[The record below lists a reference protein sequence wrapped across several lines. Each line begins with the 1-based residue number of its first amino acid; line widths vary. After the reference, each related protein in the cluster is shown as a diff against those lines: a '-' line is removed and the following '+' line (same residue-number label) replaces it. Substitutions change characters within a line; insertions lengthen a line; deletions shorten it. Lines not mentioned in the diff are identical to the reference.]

1 MSRDHGL
8 EELIQGDLRSLSGIT
23 EKAMFGGRSWLL
35 HGNLLCGARD
45 DGMLVR
51 LGKGLDGW
59 TLAISGIVPME
70 SRGSIMQGWVRC
82 GPEAYGD
89 DELRGRLLA
98 RAVEFVGT
106 LGRK

>member
-1 MSRDHGL
+1 MPRDQGL
-8 EELIQGDLRSLSGIT
+8 EELILNDLGSLSGIT
-23 EKAMFGGRSWLL
+23 EKAMFGGWSWLL

-59 TLAISGIVPME
+59 ALAIPGIVPMV
-70 SRGSIMQGWVRC
+70 SRGRIMQGWVRC